1 MDRRG
6 RLCGTL
12 KFRQAPEDFAPP
24 PSRLAFFVHRV
35 AARTGRWRALRG
47 IEIIFVT
54 VLLAATALY
63 GAIRGG
69 HADAILDSVHDIA
82 DALAQRVGFQ
92 SANVSIEGA
101 ARLSRADVL
110 RIAGITESS
119 TLFLIDAETTR
130 ARLLRNSWVADATV
144 AKLYPDRLEIAIVE
158 KKPFAVWQSRG
169 NFFVIAKDGTII
181 DQLTRDRVRD
191 GGLPIVVGEGAER
204 QAEDFLLL
212 LDRFPAVRA
221 EVVAAVLVA
230 GRRWNL
236 RLKNGT
242 DVRLP
247 EEDADVALMRLV
259 ALDRE
264 KHILSRDVV
273 AIDMRFADRVVVR
286 LSDEA
291 AAARDAAIKARPP
304 KRKGADT

>member
-1 MDRRG
+1 M
-6 RLCGTL
+6 
-12 KFRQAPEDFAPP
+12 PESFAPP
-24 PSRLAFFVHRV
+24 PSRFAFFIHRL
-35 AARTGRWRALRG
+35 AARTGRWRLIRG

-54 VLLAATALY
+54 ALLAATALY

-69 HADAILDSVHDIA
+69 HADAIIDSIHDIA
-82 DALAQRVGFQ
+82 DAIAQRAGFQ

-101 ARLSRADVL
+101 SRLSRADIL

-119 TLFLIDAETTR
+119 TLFLIDADATR
-130 ARLLRNSWVADATV
+130 TRLLRNAWIAEATV
-144 AKLYPDRLEIAIVE
+144 AKLYPDRIEIAVVE

-169 NFFVIAKDGTII
+169 NFFVIAKDGVII
-181 DQLTRDRVRD
+181 DQLTRERVRD
-191 GGLPIVVGEGAER
+191 SGMPIVVGEGAER
-204 QAEDFLLL
+204 RAQDFLAV
-212 LDRFPAVRA
+212 LDRFPAVRG
-221 EVVAAVLVA
+221 ETVAAVLIA
-230 GRRWNL
+230 ERRWNL

-259 ALDRE
+259 ALDRD
-264 KHILSRDVV
+264 KHILSRDVSM
-273 AIDMRFADRVVVR
+273 IDMRLPDRVVVR

-291 AAARDAAIKARPP
+291 AQASDAVMKARAP